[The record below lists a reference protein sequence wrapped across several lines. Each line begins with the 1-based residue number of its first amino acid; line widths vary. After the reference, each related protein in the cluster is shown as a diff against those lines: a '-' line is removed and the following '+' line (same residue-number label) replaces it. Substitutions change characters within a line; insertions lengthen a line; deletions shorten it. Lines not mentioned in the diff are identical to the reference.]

1 MSSFITIKSI
11 GLTNLNNAEFLA
23 FMKGALSLLPTASEE
38 EEERPGGLSLLSTTA
53 ETGVPALGLTA
64 EFVSAMQADVEALAE
79 VVSES
84 RIAQETEESEVQDKR
99 RDMTA
104 TYVTQLITNASKSPI
119 AAESEAGNALYKVI
133 KPYVGLAKLP
143 GAQETV
149 MIEGLLADLR
159 KEENATHIA
168 ALRLETYLTELE
180 AANNAYRAI
189 TSQRLQARA
198 ANRKESGATIRARL
212 GEKYED
218 LALLAQS
225 YNIVQPTAETET
237 YVNNLNQLITETTTA
252 YNQRAKRPKSESSA
266 SEGEEGGERPGE
278 L

>member
-133 KPYVGLAKLP
+133 KPYVDGAGGGKQCLP
-143 GAQETV
+143 RDNEPTPSGTRGEP
-149 MIEGLLADLR
+149 EGKRGDDSDATGR
-159 KEENATHIA
+159 K
-168 ALRLETYLTELE
+168 
-180 AANNAYRAI
+180 
-189 TSQRLQARA
+189 
-198 ANRKESGATIRARL
+198 
-212 GEKYED
+212 
-218 LALLAQS
+218 
-225 YNIVQPTAETET
+225 V
-237 YVNNLNQLITETTTA
+237 
-252 YNQRAKRPKSESSA
+252 
-266 SEGEEGGERPGE
+266 
-278 L
+278 

>member
-119 AAESEAGNALYKVI
+119 AAESEAGNA
-133 KPYVGLAKLP
+133 
-143 GAQETV
+143 
-149 MIEGLLADLR
+149 R
-159 KEENATHIA
+159 
-168 ALRLETYLTELE
+168 
-180 AANNAYRAI
+180 
-189 TSQRLQARA
+189 
-198 ANRKESGATIRARL
+198 RARR
-212 GEKYED
+212 
-218 LALLAQS
+218 
-225 YNIVQPTAETET
+225 ETRST
-237 YVNNLNQLITETTTA
+237 
-252 YNQRAKRPKSESSA
+252 K
-266 SEGEEGGERPGE
+266 
-278 L
+278 

>member
-1 MSSFITIKSI
+1 M
-11 GLTNLNNAEFLA
+11 
-23 FMKGALSLLPTASEE
+23 
-38 EEERPGGLSLLSTTA
+38 
-53 ETGVPALGLTA
+53 
-64 EFVSAMQADVEALAE
+64 
-79 VVSES
+79 
-84 RIAQETEESEVQDKR
+84 
-99 RDMTA
+99 
-104 TYVTQLITNASKSPI
+104 
-119 AAESEAGNALYKVI
+119 
-133 KPYVGLAKLP
+133 
-143 GAQETV
+143 
-149 MIEGLLADLR
+149 ADLR